1 MVSRKEKVRTHF
13 DGTSNFFD
21 VGQAVIEAMDWTYSG
36 YEELART
43 GNVKNIQ
50 EYLSEQVI
58 KCGISVNTF
67 GINDYLLGFLPE
79 SFPEDNVEASR
90 NAIKESN
97 RVLMSMDNHIL
108 KIGTPLILSGEEAKE
123 GLTIRTR
130 ALLTEISGDS
140 VVVRL
145 IDRGGLGDYLT
156 VLPSGLHSDNDET
169 GAARMIYPVR
179 GAFVLKIGE
188 APDERT
194 PLVAMIP

>member
-1 MVSRKEKVRTHF
+1 MEFSRWGGSYLRTWSATILKCH
-13 DGTSNFFD
+13 
-21 VGQAVIEAMDWTYSG
+21 VIEAMDWTYSG

-108 KIGTPLILSGEEAKE
+108 KLG
-123 GLTIRTR
+123 
-130 ALLTEISGDS
+130 
-140 VVVRL
+140 RL
-145 IDRGGLGDYLT
+145 
-156 VLPSGLHSDNDET
+156 
-169 GAARMIYPVR
+169 
-179 GAFVLKIGE
+179 
-188 APDERT
+188 
-194 PLVAMIP
+194 